1 MLSFLHFFILQ
12 ITTTPVEPVAAP
24 PDELT
29 LASLLMK
36 GGFVMIPIL
45 LLWAVALYL
54 FIERYLYLRVVTKS
68 GKNMVNQVKKALLEG
83 DVKTAKMY
91 AEKENSAT
99 GNIILSGL
107 EFVGKPVKDIE
118 AIMESAANIEIAEM
132 EKNMGYLGVI
142 AGIAPMLG
150 FIGTISGIIRIFYN
164 ISLSDNISIGIIAG
178 GLYEKMITSGSG
190 LVVGVLAY
198 TAYHL
203 LNLMINHFTLRM
215 QKDVFEFVRSILSP
229 AK

>member
-1 MLSFLHFFILQ
+1 MMSFLHFLQ
-12 ITTTPVEPVAAP
+12 INTPIEPVAAP
-24 PDELT
+24 PEELT
-29 LASLLMK
+29 LAALLMK
-36 GGFVMIPIL
+36 GGWVMIPIL

-54 FIERYLYLRVVTKS
+54 FIERYLYLRVVTKKGS
-68 GKNMVNQVKKALLEG
+68 NMVNQVKKALLEG

-91 AEKENSAT
+91 AEKDNSAT

-118 AIMESAANIEIAEM
+118 GIMESAADIEISEM
-132 EKNMGYLGVI
+132 EKNLGYLGII
-142 AGIAPMLG
+142 AGVAPMLG

-203 LNLMINHFTLRM
+203 LNQKISHFTLRM